1 MKKKA
6 LIGGLVAVL
15 LVATAACSQS
25 GTTNTT
31 TTNTTTTSS
40 NTTNRATQTNT
51 NTSTTSNTSNTTP
64 TNTSDSTSSAGG
76 KQDFT
81 LHNATGVEIDELY
94 VAPHSDEEWAG
105 DEDILGRDTL
115 PNGQSVDI
123 IFSPKEKAARWDMKI
138 VDTNGTTVEW
148 NDLNLMEIS
157 EITLRYDGGRATAEV
172 K

>member
-6 LIGGLVAVL
+6 LTGGLIAVL

-40 NTTNRATQTNT
+40 NTTNRSTQT